1 MARTETIQPQ
11 QSEAQATEQQLH
23 ERDVLKNVRQEVSAY
38 NKRFQHKILSAAL
51 DEVQPSI
58 DAADKLAG
66 MEGKVRAIYDRLPVR
81 TKALITILQR
91 IQAVEGMSV
100 GVDYGNDILFN
111 VICDEKFVEETLKE
125 NPEDEDLACLNE
137 AYGLA
142 ELINN
147 LS

>member
-38 NKRFQHKILSAAL
+38 NKRFQYKILSAAL

-81 TKALITILQR
+81 TKALIAILQR

-111 VICDEKFVEETLKE
+111 VLCDEKFVEEALKE